1 MVHRPIRKHRP
12 MNRRFAVFALSV
24 AFLAA
29 SLAPEPASADEQVA
43 CLSKSDQRAAI
54 SNGQAVPLATA
65 MNSVRSVRTAKRS
78 RGSREVIKARLCR
91 EAKGLVYVLTVLSG
105 DGKVT
110 RTSVDATSGRVVD
123 IP

>member
-1 MVHRPIRKHRP
+1 MKRTLAIL
-12 MNRRFAVFALSV
+12 ALS
-24 AFLAA
+24 AA
-29 SLAPEPASADEQVA
+29 VLGATLAPEPATADEQLV

-54 SNGQAVPLATA
+54 SNGQAVPLAMA
-65 MNSVRSVRTAKRS
+65 MHSVRSVRTAKRS

-110 RTSVDATSGRVVD
+110 HTSVDATSGKVVD
-123 IP
+123 AR